1 MFRKKHD
8 DDDGMS
14 KPPRDGDRLQ
24 DLTAPPLKPF
34 TRRGSHMPAKAPAG
48 NTAAVRHDIPRRTAD
63 TPAPPRRFDRVRP
76 GESDSKKLTVGR
88 DICLKGEIT
97 ACDKL
102 VVEGRVEVA
111 LDDAR
116 AIEIAPTGFFKG
128 RAEVDEAEISG
139 LYEGE
144 LVARE
149 LLTVRTGGRI
159 NGTVRYGRIII
170 EAGGEISGDMRALSQ
185 ADDPAPRA
193 AEPAEE
199 FLPAWPGTAT
209 AGADEP
215 PAEDGGDGD
224 DLPDP
229 SQA

>member
-8 DDDGMS
+8 DDDGLS
-14 KPPRDGDRLQ
+14 KPQHNGDRMQ

-34 TRRGSHMPAKAPAG
+34 SRKGSHVPAKAPTG
-48 NTAAVRHDIPRRTAD
+48 GTAAVRHDIPRRTSD
-63 TPAPPRRFDRVRP
+63 SPPPPRRFDRLRP
-76 GESDSKKLTVGR
+76 GESESKKLTVGR

-97 ACDKL
+97 SCDKL
-102 VVEGRVEVA
+102 IVEGRVEVA
-111 LDDAR
+111 LEDAR

-128 RAEVDEAEISG
+128 SAAVEEADISG

-149 LLTVRTGGRI
+149 LLTVRAGGRI
-159 NGTVRYGRIII
+159 NGTVRYGRIVI

-185 ADDPAPRA
+185 ADEAAPHEAR
-193 AEPAEE
+193 PAEE
-199 FLPAWPGTAT
+199 TLPAWPSTAIE
-209 AGADEP
+209 AEEP
-215 PAEDGGDGD
+215 QAEGGPAGD

>member
-1 MFRKKHD
+1 MFRKKQ

-14 KPPRDGDRLQ
+14 KPQRDGDRAQ
-24 DLTAPPLKPF
+24 DLPAPPLKPF
-34 TRRGSHMPAKAPAG
+34 TRKGSHMPAKAPAAA
-48 NTAAVRHDIPRRTAD
+48 TAVRHDIPRRPVD
-63 TPAPPRRFDRVRP
+63 PPAPPRRFDRLRP
-76 GESDSKKLTVGR
+76 GESESKKLTVGR

-128 RAEVDEAEISG
+128 RAEVDEADISG

-144 LVARE
+144 LIARE
-149 LLTVRTGGRI
+149 LLTVRAGGRI
-159 NGTVRYGRIII
+159 NGTVRYGRIVI

-185 ADDPAPRA
+185 ADGPAASADA
-193 AEPAEE
+193 AVDEA
-199 FLPAWPGTAT
+199 LPAWPGTESAEAT
-209 AGADEP
+209 TEVGPD
-215 PAEDGGDGD
+215 GDGM
-224 DLPDP
+224 PDP